1 MTDKELVT
9 QKIEKY
15 MDLLRIEN
23 AADRDRE
30 ISNQKREL
38 RVELE
43 ALGAKHKLAAIMV
56 ECIQGEGGV
65 VPLDPGF
72 AQEIA
77 VFLREREIVH
87 FQRFGEALE
96 LLRDD
101 LDRRNIYAFN
111 PARSN

>member
-43 ALGAKHKLAAIMV
+43 ALGV
-56 ECIQGEGGV
+56 
-65 VPLDPGF
+65 
-72 AQEIA
+72 A
-77 VFLREREIVH
+77 V
-87 FQRFGEALE
+87 
-96 LLRDD
+96 DD
-101 LDRRNIYAFN
+101 LRID
-111 PARSN
+111 